1 MAEIKCPNCG
11 KIFKIDDADYASIV
25 SQIKNEEMEKEINF
39 RVKEKEENINK
50 ANQLLIKENDDKNQS
65 MIDKLNLEIEKL
77 KQYQAQAEKEKQNEI
92 SLAVSKEKENSI
104 QTKDDLNKKIK
115 ELEMKNAS
123 LKNENEKMSLE
134 QKNALSN
141 LENQKN
147 SEIQDL
153 KNKVDNLNKEKEY
166 EIKNAISDKEK
177 EILEL
182 KSSLKI
188 KDQEK
193 ELQNKTTEEKYQ
205 IILKQKEQEIEFY
218 KDLKTKMST
227 KLIGETLEQHCFN
240 EFNKIRM
247 QAYPYAKFDKDNEVS
262 KESGSKGD
270 FIFRDYDETQTNE
283 IVSIMFE
290 MKNEMD
296 TTATKHK
303 NSDFFKELDKDR
315 KEKKCEY
322 AVLVSML
329 EPDNEFY
336 NAGIVDVSYEYEK
349 MFVVRPQCFLSIIA
363 LLSSANKNALNYKKE
378 LIAIKNQEVDVTNFE
393 NKLLDFQEKFGKN
406 YDLASKKF
414 INAIEEIDKTIT
426 HLNKIKDSLISAE
439 NNLRLANNKAQDL
452 SIKKLTKDNPTMKN
466 KFEELK

>member
-115 ELEMKNAS
+115 ELEKENSS

-134 QKNALSN
+134 QKNILSN

-153 KNKVDNLNKEKEY
+153 KNKVENLNKEKQY

-193 ELQNKTTEEKYQ
+193 EIQNKTTEEKYQ

-270 FIFRDYDETQTNE
+270 FIFRNYDETQTNE

-363 LLSSANKNALNYKKE
+363 LLSSANKNALSYKKE
-378 LIAIKNQEVDVTNFE
+378 LMAIKNQEVDVTNFE

-452 SIKKLTKDNPTMKN
+452 SIKKLTKDNPTMKS

>member
-65 MIDKLNLEIEKL
+65 MINKLNLEIDKL
-77 KQYQAQAEKEKQNEI
+77 KQYQAQVEKEKQNEI
-92 SLAVSKEKENSI
+92 SLAVSKEKENNIQIKESI
-104 QTKDDLNKKIK
+104 NKKIK
-115 ELEMKNAS
+115 DLEIENAS
-123 LKNENEKMSLE
+123 LKNQNEKMSLE
-134 QKNALSN
+134 QKNVLSN

-378 LIAIKNQEVDVTNFE
+378 LMAIKNQEVDVTNFE

>member
-1 MAEIKCPNCG
+1 
-11 KIFKIDDADYASIV
+11 
-25 SQIKNEEMEKEINF
+25 
-39 RVKEKEENINK
+39 
-50 ANQLLIKENDDKNQS
+50 
-65 MIDKLNLEIEKL
+65 
-77 KQYQAQAEKEKQNEI
+77 
-92 SLAVSKEKENSI
+92 
-104 QTKDDLNKKIK
+104 
-115 ELEMKNAS
+115 
-123 LKNENEKMSLE
+123 MSLE
-134 QKNALSN
+134 QKNVLSN
-141 LENQKN
+141 LENKKN

-218 KDLKTKMST
+218 KDLKIKMST

-329 EPDNEFY
+329 EPNNEFY

-378 LIAIKNQEVDVTNFE
+378 LMAIKNQEVDVTNFE

-452 SIKKLTKDNPTMKN
+452 SIKNLTKDNPTMKN

>member
-11 KIFKIDDADYASIV
+11 KIFKIDDGDYASIV

-65 MIDKLNLEIEKL
+65 MINKLNLEIDKL
-77 KQYQAQAEKEKQNEI
+77 KQYQAQVEKEKQNEI
-92 SLAVSKEKENSI
+92 SLAVSKEKENNI
-104 QTKDDLNKKIK
+104 QTKESLNKKIK
-115 ELEMKNAS
+115 DLEIENTF
-123 LKNENEKMSLE
+123 LKNQNEKMSLE
-134 QKNALSN
+134 QKNVLSN
-141 LENQKN
+141 LENKKN

-205 IILKQKEQEIEFY
+205 IILKQKEQEIELY

-378 LIAIKNQEVDVTNFE
+378 LMAIKNQEVDVTNFE

-452 SIKKLTKDNPTMKN
+452 SIKNLTKDNPTMKN

>member
-1 MAEIKCPNCG
+1 
-11 KIFKIDDADYASIV
+11 
-25 SQIKNEEMEKEINF
+25 
-39 RVKEKEENINK
+39 
-50 ANQLLIKENDDKNQS
+50 

-115 ELEMKNAS
+115 ELEKENSS

-134 QKNALSN
+134 QKNILSN

-153 KNKVDNLNKEKEY
+153 KNKVENLNKEKQY

-193 ELQNKTTEEKYQ
+193 EIQNKTTEEKYQ

-270 FIFRDYDETQTNE
+270 FIFRNYDETQTNE

-363 LLSSANKNALNYKKE
+363 LLSSANKNALSYKKE
-378 LIAIKNQEVDVTNFE
+378 LMAIKNQEVDVTNFE

-452 SIKKLTKDNPTMKN
+452 SIKKLTKDNPTMKS

>member
-115 ELEMKNAS
+115 ELEIENSS

-134 QKNALSN
+134 QKNVLSN

-153 KNKVDNLNKEKEY
+153 KNKVENLNKEKQY

-193 ELQNKTTEEKYQ
+193 EIQNKTTEEKYQ

-270 FIFRDYDETQTNE
+270 FIFRNYDETQTNE

-303 NSDFFKELDKDR
+303 KSDFFKELDKDR

-363 LLSSANKNALNYKKE
+363 LLSSANKNALSYKKE
-378 LIAIKNQEVDVTNFE
+378 LMAIKNQEVDVTNFE

>member
-115 ELEMKNAS
+115 ELEKENSS

-153 KNKVDNLNKEKEY
+153 KNKVENLNKEKQY

-363 LLSSANKNALNYKKE
+363 LLSSANKNALSYKKE
-378 LIAIKNQEVDVTNFE
+378 LMAIKNQEVDVTNFE

>member
-11 KIFKIDDADYASIV
+11 KIFKIDDGDYASIV
-25 SQIKNEEMEKEINF
+25 SKIKNEEMEKEINF

-50 ANQLLIKENDDKNQS
+50 ANQLLIKENDNKNQS
-65 MIDKLNLEIEKL
+65 MINELNLEIDKL
-77 KQYQAQAEKEKQNEI
+77 KQYQEQAEKEKQNEI
-92 SLAVSKEKENSI
+92 SLAVSKEKENNI
-104 QTKDDLNKKIK
+104 QTKESLNKKIK
-115 ELEMKNAS
+115 DLEIENAS
-123 LKNENEKMSLE
+123 LKNQNEKMSLE
-134 QKNALSN
+134 QKNVLSN

-378 LIAIKNQEVDVTNFE
+378 LMAIKNQEVDVTNFE

>member
-11 KIFKIDDADYASIV
+11 KIFKIDDGDYASIV

-65 MIDKLNLEIEKL
+65 MINKLNLEIDKL
-77 KQYQAQAEKEKQNEI
+77 KQYQEQAEKEKQNEI
-92 SLAVSKEKENSI
+92 SLAVSKEKENNI
-104 QTKDDLNKKIK
+104 QTKESLNKKIK
-115 ELEMKNAS
+115 DLEIENAS
-123 LKNENEKMSLE
+123 LKNQNEKMSLE
-134 QKNALSN
+134 QKNVLSN

-205 IILKQKEQEIEFY
+205 IILKQKEQEIKFY

-270 FIFRDYDETQTNE
+270 FIFRDYDETQINE

-290 MKNEMD
+290 MKNEID

>member
-115 ELEMKNAS
+115 ELEIENSS

-134 QKNALSN
+134 QKNVLSN

-153 KNKVDNLNKEKEY
+153 KNKVENLNKEKQY

-193 ELQNKTTEEKYQ
+193 EIQNKTTEEKYQ

-349 MFVVRPQCFLSIIA
+349 MFVIRPQCFLSIIA
-363 LLSSANKNALNYKKE
+363 LLSSANKNALSYKKE
-378 LIAIKNQEVDVTNFE
+378 LMAIKNQEVDVTNFE

>member
-65 MIDKLNLEIEKL
+65 MIDKLNLEIDKL

-115 ELEMKNAS
+115 ELEIENAS
-123 LKNENEKMSLE
+123 LKNQNEKMSLE

-153 KNKVDNLNKEKEY
+153 KNKVENLNKEKQY

-193 ELQNKTTEEKYQ
+193 EIQNKTTEEKYQ

-270 FIFRDYDETQTNE
+270 FIFRNYDETQTNE

-363 LLSSANKNALNYKKE
+363 LLSSANKNALSYKKE
-378 LIAIKNQEVDVTNFE
+378 LMAIKNQEVDVTNFE

>member
-11 KIFKIDDADYASIV
+11 KIFKIDDGDYASIV

-50 ANQLLIKENDDKNQS
+50 ANQLLIKENDNKNQS
-65 MIDKLNLEIEKL
+65 MINELNLEIDKL
-77 KQYQAQAEKEKQNEI
+77 KQYQEQAEKEKQNEI
-92 SLAVSKEKENSI
+92 SLAVSEEKENNI
-104 QTKDDLNKKIK
+104 QIKESLNKKIK
-115 ELEMKNAS
+115 DLEIENAS
-123 LKNENEKMSLE
+123 LKNQNEKMSLE
-134 QKNALSN
+134 QKNVLSN

-378 LIAIKNQEVDVTNFE
+378 LMAIKNQEVDVTNFE

>member
-65 MIDKLNLEIEKL
+65 MINKLNLEIEKL

-92 SLAVSKEKENSI
+92 SLAVSKEKENNI
-104 QTKDDLNKKIK
+104 QTKESLNKKIK
-115 ELEMKNAS
+115 DLEIENAS
-123 LKNENEKMSLE
+123 LKNQNEKMSLE

-153 KNKVDNLNKEKEY
+153 KNKVENLNKEKQY

-193 ELQNKTTEEKYQ
+193 EIQNKTTEEKYQ

-363 LLSSANKNALNYKKE
+363 LLSSANKNALSYKKE
-378 LIAIKNQEVDVTNFE
+378 LMAIKNQEVDVTNFE
-393 NKLLDFQEKFGKN
+393 NKLLDFQEKFGRN

-439 NNLRLANNKAQDL
+439 NNLRLANDKAQDL

>member
-11 KIFKIDDADYASIV
+11 KIFKIDDGDYASIV

-65 MIDKLNLEIEKL
+65 MINKLNLEIEKL
-77 KQYQAQAEKEKQNEI
+77 KQYQTQAEKEKQNEI

-115 ELEMKNAS
+115 ELEKENSS

-147 SEIQDL
+147 SEIQGL
-153 KNKVDNLNKEKEY
+153 KNKVENLNKEKQY

-363 LLSSANKNALNYKKE
+363 LLSSANKNALSYKKE
-378 LIAIKNQEVDVTNFE
+378 LMAIKNQEVDVTNFE
-393 NKLLDFQEKFGKN
+393 NKLLDFQEKFGRN

-439 NNLRLANNKAQDL
+439 NNLRLANDKAQDL

>member
-65 MIDKLNLEIEKL
+65 MIDKLNLEIDKL

-115 ELEMKNAS
+115 ELEIENSS

-134 QKNALSN
+134 QKNVLSN

-153 KNKVDNLNKEKEY
+153 KNKVENLNKEKQY

-247 QAYPYAKFDKDNEVS
+247 QAYPFAKFDKDNEVS

-363 LLSSANKNALNYKKE
+363 LLSSANKNALSYKKE
-378 LIAIKNQEVDVTNFE
+378 LMAIKNQEVDVTNFE
-393 NKLLDFQEKFGKN
+393 NKLLDFQEKFGRN

-439 NNLRLANNKAQDL
+439 NNLRLANDKAQDL

>member
-363 LLSSANKNALNYKKE
+363 LLSSANKNALSYKKE
-378 LIAIKNQEVDVTNFE
+378 LMAIKNQEVDVTNFE

>member
-11 KIFKIDDADYASIV
+11 KIFKIDDGDYASIV

-50 ANQLLIKENDDKNQS
+50 ANQLLIKENDNKNQS
-65 MIDKLNLEIEKL
+65 MINELNLEIDKL
-77 KQYQAQAEKEKQNEI
+77 KQYQEQAEKEKQNEI
-92 SLAVSKEKENSI
+92 SLAVSKEKENNI
-104 QTKDDLNKKIK
+104 QIKESLNKKIK
-115 ELEMKNAS
+115 DLEIENAS
-123 LKNENEKMSLE
+123 LKNQNEKMSLE
-134 QKNALSN
+134 QKNVLSN

-329 EPDNEFY
+329 EPDNELY

>member
-115 ELEMKNAS
+115 ELEIENSS

-134 QKNALSN
+134 QKNVLSN

-153 KNKVDNLNKEKEY
+153 KNKVENLNKEKQY

-247 QAYPYAKFDKDNEVS
+247 QAYPFAKFDKDNEVS

-363 LLSSANKNALNYKKE
+363 LLSSANKNALSYKKE
-378 LIAIKNQEVDVTNFE
+378 LMAIKNQEVDVTNFE

>member
-11 KIFKIDDADYASIV
+11 KIFKIDDGDYASIV

-50 ANQLLIKENDDKNQS
+50 ANQLLIKENDNKNQS
-65 MIDKLNLEIEKL
+65 MINKLNLEIDKL
-77 KQYQAQAEKEKQNEI
+77 KQYQEQAEKEKQNEI

-363 LLSSANKNALNYKKE
+363 LLSSANKNALSYKKE
-378 LIAIKNQEVDVTNFE
+378 LMAIKNQEVDVTNFE

>member
-11 KIFKIDDADYASIV
+11 KIFKIDDGDYASIV

-50 ANQLLIKENDDKNQS
+50 ANQLLIKENDNKNQS
-65 MIDKLNLEIEKL
+65 MINELNLEIDKL
-77 KQYQAQAEKEKQNEI
+77 KQYQEQAEKEKQNEI
-92 SLAVSKEKENSI
+92 SLAVSKEKENNI
-104 QTKDDLNKKIK
+104 QTKESLNKKIK
-115 ELEMKNAS
+115 DLEIENAS
-123 LKNENEKMSLE
+123 LKNQNEKMSLE
-134 QKNALSN
+134 QKNVLSN

>member
-11 KIFKIDDADYASIV
+11 KIFKIDDGDYASIV

-65 MIDKLNLEIEKL
+65 MINKLNLEIEKL
-77 KQYQAQAEKEKQNEI
+77 KQYQAQVEKEKQNEI
-92 SLAVSKEKENSI
+92 SLAVSKEKENNI
-104 QTKDDLNKKIK
+104 QTKESLNKKIK
-115 ELEMKNAS
+115 DLEIENAS
-123 LKNENEKMSLE
+123 LKNQNEKMSLE
-134 QKNALSN
+134 QKNVLSN

-153 KNKVDNLNKEKEY
+153 KNKVENLNKEKQY

-193 ELQNKTTEEKYQ
+193 EIQNKTTEEKYQ

-363 LLSSANKNALNYKKE
+363 LLSSANKNALSYKKE
-378 LIAIKNQEVDVTNFE
+378 LMAIKNQEVDVTNFE

>member
-115 ELEMKNAS
+115 ELEKENSS

-134 QKNALSN
+134 QKNILSN

-153 KNKVDNLNKEKEY
+153 KNKVENLNKEKQY

-193 ELQNKTTEEKYQ
+193 EIQNKTTEEKYQ

-270 FIFRDYDETQTNE
+270 FIFRNYDETQTNE

-363 LLSSANKNALNYKKE
+363 LLSSANKNALSYKKE
-378 LIAIKNQEVDVTNFE
+378 LMAIKNQEVDVTNFE

>member
-65 MIDKLNLEIEKL
+65 MIDKLNLEIDKL

-115 ELEMKNAS
+115 ELEI
-123 LKNENEKMSLE
+123 ENS
-134 QKNALSN
+134 S
-141 LENQKN
+141 
-147 SEIQDL
+147 L
-153 KNKVDNLNKEKEY
+153 KNKVENLNKEKQY

-193 ELQNKTTEEKYQ
+193 EIQNKTTEEKYQ

-270 FIFRDYDETQTNE
+270 FIFRNYDETQTNE

>member
-115 ELEMKNAS
+115 ELEIENSS

-134 QKNALSN
+134 QKNVLSN

-153 KNKVDNLNKEKEY
+153 KNKVENLNKEKQY

-363 LLSSANKNALNYKKE
+363 LLSSANKNALSYKKE
-378 LIAIKNQEVDVTNFE
+378 LMAIKNQEVDVTNFE

>member
-11 KIFKIDDADYASIV
+11 KIFKIDDGDYASIV
-25 SQIKNEEMEKEINF
+25 SKIKNEEMEKEINF

-65 MIDKLNLEIEKL
+65 MINKLNLEIDKL
-77 KQYQAQAEKEKQNEI
+77 KQYQEQAEKEKQNEI
-92 SLAVSKEKENSI
+92 SLAVSKEKENNI
-104 QTKDDLNKKIK
+104 QTKESLNKKIK
-115 ELEMKNAS
+115 DLEIENAS
-123 LKNENEKMSLE
+123 LKNQNEKMSLE
-134 QKNALSN
+134 QKNVLSN

-378 LIAIKNQEVDVTNFE
+378 LMAIKNQEVDVTNFE

-466 KFEELK
+466 KFEE

>member
-11 KIFKIDDADYASIV
+11 KIFKIDDGDYASIV

-50 ANQLLIKENDDKNQS
+50 ANQLLIKENDNKNQS
-65 MIDKLNLEIEKL
+65 MINKLNLEIDKL
-77 KQYQAQAEKEKQNEI
+77 KQYQEQAEKEKQNEI
-92 SLAVSKEKENSI
+92 SLAVSKEKENNI
-104 QTKDDLNKKIK
+104 QTKESLNKKIK
-115 ELEMKNAS
+115 DLEIENAS
-123 LKNENEKMSLE
+123 LKNQNEKMSLE
-134 QKNALSN
+134 QKNVLSN

-378 LIAIKNQEVDVTNFE
+378 LMAIKNQEVDVTNFE

>member
-11 KIFKIDDADYASIV
+11 KIFKIDDGDYASIV

-50 ANQLLIKENDDKNQS
+50 ANQLLIKENDNKNQS
-65 MIDKLNLEIEKL
+65 MINKLNLEIDKL
-77 KQYQAQAEKEKQNEI
+77 KQYQEQAEKEKQNEI
-92 SLAVSKEKENSI
+92 SLAVSKEKENNI
-104 QTKDDLNKKIK
+104 QTKESLNKKIK

-205 IILKQKEQEIEFY
+205 IILKQKEQEIKFY

>member
-11 KIFKIDDADYASIV
+11 KIFKIDDGDYASIV

-65 MIDKLNLEIEKL
+65 MINKLNLEIEKL
-77 KQYQAQAEKEKQNEI
+77 KQYQTQAEKEKQNEI
-92 SLAVSKEKENSI
+92 SLAVSKEKENNI
-104 QTKDDLNKKIK
+104 QTKESLKKKIK
-115 ELEMKNAS
+115 DLEIENAS
-123 LKNENEKMSLE
+123 LKNQNEKMSLE
-134 QKNALSN
+134 QKNILSN

-153 KNKVDNLNKEKEY
+153 KNKVENLNKEKQY

-270 FIFRDYDETQTNE
+270 FIFRNYDETQTNE

-363 LLSSANKNALNYKKE
+363 LLSSANKNALSYKKE
-378 LIAIKNQEVDVTNFE
+378 LMAIKNQEVDVTNFE
-393 NKLLDFQEKFGKN
+393 NKLLDFQEKFGRN

-439 NNLRLANNKAQDL
+439 NNLRLANDKAQDL

>member
-65 MIDKLNLEIEKL
+65 MIDKLNLEIDKL

-92 SLAVSKEKENSI
+92 SLAVSKEKENNI

-115 ELEMKNAS
+115 ELEIENSS

-134 QKNALSN
+134 QKNVLSN

-153 KNKVDNLNKEKEY
+153 KNKVENLNKEKQY

-193 ELQNKTTEEKYQ
+193 EIQNKTTEEKYQ

-363 LLSSANKNALNYKKE
+363 LLSSANKNALSYKKE
-378 LIAIKNQEVDVTNFE
+378 LMAIKNQEVDVTNFE

>member
-11 KIFKIDDADYASIV
+11 KIFKIDDGDYASIV

-65 MIDKLNLEIEKL
+65 MINKLNLEIDKL
-77 KQYQAQAEKEKQNEI
+77 KQYQEQAEKEKQNEI
-92 SLAVSKEKENSI
+92 SLAVSKEKENNI
-104 QTKDDLNKKIK
+104 QTKESLNKKIK
-115 ELEMKNAS
+115 DLEIENAS
-123 LKNENEKMSLE
+123 LKNQNEKMSLE
-134 QKNALSN
+134 QKNVLSN

-363 LLSSANKNALNYKKE
+363 LLSSANKNALSYKKE
-378 LIAIKNQEVDVTNFE
+378 LMAIKNQEVDVTNFE

>member
-115 ELEMKNAS
+115 ELEIENSS

-134 QKNALSN
+134 QKNVLSN

-153 KNKVDNLNKEKEY
+153 KNKVENLNKEKQY

-193 ELQNKTTEEKYQ
+193 EIQNKTTEEKYQ

-262 KESGSKGD
+262 EESGSKGD
-270 FIFRDYDETQTNE
+270 FIFRNYDETQTNE

-363 LLSSANKNALNYKKE
+363 LLSSANKNALSYKKE
-378 LIAIKNQEVDVTNFE
+378 LMAIKNQEVDVTNFE

>member
-115 ELEMKNAS
+115 ELEMENSS

-134 QKNALSN
+134 QKNVLSN

-153 KNKVDNLNKEKEY
+153 KNKVENLNKEKQY

-193 ELQNKTTEEKYQ
+193 EIQNKTTEEKYQ

-270 FIFRDYDETQTNE
+270 FIFRNYDETQTNE

-363 LLSSANKNALNYKKE
+363 LLSSANKNALSYKKE
-378 LIAIKNQEVDVTNFE
+378 LMAIKNQEVDVTNFE

-414 INAIEEIDKTIT
+414 INAIEEIDKTII

>member
-65 MIDKLNLEIEKL
+65 MIDKLNLEIDKL

-92 SLAVSKEKENSI
+92 SLAVSKEKENNI
-104 QTKDDLNKKIK
+104 QTKESLNKKIK
-115 ELEMKNAS
+115 DLEIENAS
-123 LKNENEKMSLE
+123 LKNQNEKMSLE

-153 KNKVDNLNKEKEY
+153 KNKVENLNKEKQY

-193 ELQNKTTEEKYQ
+193 EIQNKTTEEKYQ

-363 LLSSANKNALNYKKE
+363 LLSSANKNALSYKKE
-378 LIAIKNQEVDVTNFE
+378 LMTIKNQEVDVTNFE

>member
-65 MIDKLNLEIEKL
+65 MIDKLNLEIDKL

-115 ELEMKNAS
+115 ELEMENSS

-134 QKNALSN
+134 QKNVLSN

-153 KNKVDNLNKEKEY
+153 KNKVENLNKEKQY

-193 ELQNKTTEEKYQ
+193 EIQNKTTEEKYQ

-270 FIFRDYDETQTNE
+270 FIFRNYDETQTNE

-363 LLSSANKNALNYKKE
+363 LLSSANKNALSYKKE
-378 LIAIKNQEVDVTNFE
+378 LMAIKNQEVDVTNFE

>member
-50 ANQLLIKENDDKNQS
+50 ANQLLIKENDDKNQL

-115 ELEMKNAS
+115 ELEKENSS

-134 QKNALSN
+134 QKNILSN

-153 KNKVDNLNKEKEY
+153 KNKVENLNKEKQY

-193 ELQNKTTEEKYQ
+193 EIQNKTTEEKYQ

-270 FIFRDYDETQTNE
+270 FIFRNYDETQTNE

-363 LLSSANKNALNYKKE
+363 LLSSANKNALSYKKE
-378 LIAIKNQEVDVTNFE
+378 LMAIKNQEVDVTNFE

>member
-11 KIFKIDDADYASIV
+11 KIFKIDDGDYASIV

-50 ANQLLIKENDDKNQS
+50 ANQLLIKENDNKNQS
-65 MIDKLNLEIEKL
+65 MINELNLEIDKL
-77 KQYQAQAEKEKQNEI
+77 KQYQEQAEKEKQNEI
-92 SLAVSKEKENSI
+92 SLAVSKEKENNI
-104 QTKDDLNKKIK
+104 QTKESLNKKIK
-115 ELEMKNAS
+115 DLEIENAS
-123 LKNENEKMSLE
+123 LKNQNEKMSLE
-134 QKNALSN
+134 QKNVLSN

-205 IILKQKEQEIEFY
+205 TILKQKEQEIEFY

-378 LIAIKNQEVDVTNFE
+378 LMVIKNQEVDVTNFE

>member
-11 KIFKIDDADYASIV
+11 KIFKIDDGDYASIV

-65 MIDKLNLEIEKL
+65 MINKLNLEIDKL
-77 KQYQAQAEKEKQNEI
+77 KQYQEQAEKEKQNEI

-134 QKNALSN
+134 QKNALFN

>member
-11 KIFKIDDADYASIV
+11 KIFKIDDGDYASIV

-65 MIDKLNLEIEKL
+65 MINKLNLEIEKL
-77 KQYQAQAEKEKQNEI
+77 KQYQTQAEKEKQNEI

-115 ELEMKNAS
+115 ELEKENSS

-153 KNKVDNLNKEKEY
+153 KNKVENLNKEKQY

-270 FIFRDYDETQTNE
+270 FIFRNYDETQTNE

-363 LLSSANKNALNYKKE
+363 LLSSANKNALSYKKE
-378 LIAIKNQEVDVTNFE
+378 LMAIKNQEVDVTNFE
-393 NKLLDFQEKFGKN
+393 NKLLDFQEKFGRN

-439 NNLRLANNKAQDL
+439 NNLRLANDKAQDL

>member
-65 MIDKLNLEIEKL
+65 MIDKLNLEIDKL

-92 SLAVSKEKENSI
+92 SLAISKEKENSI

-115 ELEMKNAS
+115 ELEIENSS

-134 QKNALSN
+134 QKNVLSN

-147 SEIQDL
+147 SEIQYL
-153 KNKVDNLNKEKEY
+153 KNKVENLNKEKQY

-193 ELQNKTTEEKYQ
+193 EIQNKTTEEKYQ

-247 QAYPYAKFDKDNEVS
+247 QAYPYAKFDKDNEIS

-363 LLSSANKNALNYKKE
+363 LLSSANKNALSYKKE
-378 LIAIKNQEVDVTNFE
+378 LMAIKNQEVDVTNFE